1 MESVKGFP
9 EKSMEHIVAMARSSI
24 AGYGDLPQPVPAP
37 EFSAMTVASPASA
50 ALRDLFRNW
59 KLDDARFGQAD
70 WNPLAEWIPVGSR
83 VLLKPNFVLH
93 ENQSGSGLECLITHP
108 SLIEAVLRYVA
119 LCQPSKVAIGDAPLQ
134 GCDFEKLRTNSGLDT
149 VLTRLRKSG
158 IDVSL
163 VDFRRTILEGGSAG
177 GRQHLGSRD
186 LNHFVLFD
194 LGRDSLLEELSID
207 AEAFRVTMYNPDLL
221 RARHTSGKHQYLI
234 AREVMEADVV
244 INLPKLKSHKKAC
257 LTGALKN
264 MIGMNGNKEFLPHH
278 RKGGSER
285 GGDCY
290 AGGSWFK
297 DKAETLLD
305 MGNRASSGMA
315 RALCFRVAEMLTR
328 AASYQGNNRD
338 LEGSWYGNDTIWRTC
353 LDLQRILYYGGED
366 ASLSDRR
373 RRVIHICD
381 AIVGGEGEGPLANTP
396 VPSRF
401 LTGGIN
407 SAAVEWVNARLMGFD
422 PEKIPLLRHSFD
434 SFPYPLVD
442 FAPEAIEIWDGGQA
456 KKLEEVG
463 PIDGRRFVAPAGWQG
478 ACELQMA
485 EYDTTL
491 A

>member
-1 MESVKGFP
+1 VDMESV
-9 EKSMEHIVAMARSSI
+9 VAIARASLAEYSEL
-24 AGYGDLPQPVPAP
+24 ARPVPAP
-37 EFSAMTVASPASA
+37 ELSSQAASTVAGA

-59 KLDDARFGQAD
+59 KLDAARFGRCD
-70 WNPLAEWIPVGSR
+70 WNPLAEWIPAGSR

-93 ENQSGSGLECLITHP
+93 ENQSGAGLECLITHT

-119 LCQPSKVAIGDAPLQ
+119 LCRPGKIAIGDAPLQ
-134 GCDFEKLRTNSGLDT
+134 GCDFEKLRKDSGLDT
-149 VLTRLRKSG
+149 VLARLEESG
-158 IDVSL
+158 IDVS
-163 VDFRRTILEGGSAG
+163 VIDFRRTILEGGRAG
-177 GRQHLGSRD
+177 GRLREGGRD
-186 LNHFVLFD
+186 LDHFVLFD
-194 LGRDSLLEELSID
+194 LGRASLLEEVSMD

-221 RARHTSGKHQYLI
+221 RARHAPGKHQYLI

-278 RKGGSER
+278 RKGGSRR

-305 MGNRASSGMA
+305 VGNRARSGA
-315 RALCFRVAEMLTR
+315 TRAVCFRVAEILTK
-328 AASYQGNNRD
+328 AASLGGNNRD
-338 LEGSWYGNDTIWRTC
+338 LEGSWHGNDTIWRTC
-353 LDLQRILYYGGED
+353 LDLQRILYYGGAD
-366 ASLSDRR
+366 ALLSDRR

-401 LTGGIN
+401 LTGGLN

-434 SFPYPLVD
+434 SFQYPLAG
-442 FAPEAIEIWDGGQA
+442 FAPHAIEVRDGGET
-456 KKLEEVG
+456 KRLEEIG
-463 PIDGRRFVAPAGWQG
+463 PIDGRSFLAPAGWQG

-485 EYDTTL
+485 AYDATL
-491 A
+491 V